1 MKEKTISI
9 DKIKAI
15 LSMLSMTILTIQH
28 FVWIFTDDKNIS
40 YIPLVITFMTIF
52 ISSLDEEELKG
63 IKWVALTAVILIG
76 LSGCIIYTVISAGI
90 VINVKF
96 NEIYTKIMFGF
107 IGMFCFILSILY
119 IKRIRELE

>member
-15 LSMLSMTILTIQH
+15 LSMLSMTILAIQH
-28 FVWIFTDDKNIS
+28 FVWIFADDKNIS

-90 VINVKF
+90 GINEKF

-119 IKRIRELE
+119 IKRIREL